1 MIKLLPVIIF
11 CLLASHSNAN
21 ENNTLTSLME
31 TRSCLEC
38 NLSKLNLGFQD
49 LYRVDL
55 SGANL
60 SDSYMVNVDLSNANL
75 SNSDLSNTY
84 MNGANLSYTK
94 LVETDF
100 KGAELELA
108 NFGQAIFVLSLIHI

>member
-11 CLLASHSNAN
+11 CLLANPANAN
-21 ENNTLTSLME
+21 ESNTLTSLME
-31 TRSCLEC
+31 NRSCLEC
-38 NLSKLNLGFQD
+38 NLSKLNLGLQD
-49 LYRVDL
+49 LQRVDL

-108 NFGQAIFVLSLIHI
+108 NFGQAIFVT